1 MNIIEHAD
9 RDMLALHLAGRLTSE
24 LNDALR
30 QKDRVSLVVP
40 GGTSPG
46 PVFDGLCGADVA
58 WDRVD
63 IALSDERWVP
73 ETSDR
78 SNTRLIKERLLV
90 GSAAAACLIPLYA
103 EGDIETELPKL
114 ADGVDVLRPIT
125 VLLLGMGTDMHT
137 ASIFPEADN
146 LNLALSGDA
155 PNLVAMRA
163 PGAPEPRVTLPAHV
177 LDGAINKHILIFG
190 DEKRAALERAE
201 ISDAFDAPIRAVM
214 MGATVHWAP

>member
-1 MNIIEHAD
+1 
-9 RDMLALHLAGRLTSE
+9 
-24 LNDALR
+24 
-30 QKDRVSLVVP
+30 LVVP

-46 PVFDGLCGADVA
+46 PVFDDLCGAEVA

-63 IALSDERWVP
+63 VALSDERWVP
-73 ETSDR
+73 ETSNR
-78 SNTRLIKERLLV
+78 SNTRLIKDRLLT
-90 GSAAAACLIPLYA
+90 GPAAAAHLVPLYA
-103 EGDIETELPKL
+103 DGDIEAELPKL
-114 ADGVDVLRPIT
+114 AEGIDVLRPIT

-146 LNLALSGDA
+146 LNLALSPDA
-155 PNLVAMRA
+155 PNLVPMRA

-214 MGATVHWAP
+214 MGATVHWAQ